1 MLKIGKKAPGFTLTD
16 ADGNKVS
23 LEDFKGQNVVLF
35 FYPKDDTPGCT
46 TQACNLRD
54 HHDDLIAK
62 GLTVIGVSADTEK
75 KHQNFIEKYELPFPL
90 IADTDKEII
99 NAFGV
104 WGEKKFMGRVY
115 DGIHRVTYIIDEKGT
130 VLKRFD
136 KVKTK
141 AHVEEIL
148 EALNMN

>member
-1 MLKIGKKAPGFTLTD
+1 MKKIEEGEQAPEVSGKDQNGNEISLSKYRGKKVILY
-16 ADGNKVS
+16 
-23 LEDFKGQNVVLF
+23 

-104 WGEKKFMGRVY
+104 WGEKKFMGRIF
-115 DGIHRVTYIIDEKGT
+115 DGIHRMSFLVDDAGKIEKAYH
-130 VLKRFD
+130 
-136 KVKTK
+136 KVKAK
-141 AHVEEIL
+141 EHPAEVLAEL
-148 EALNMN
+148 

>member
-1 MLKIGKKAPGFTLTD
+1 
-16 ADGNKVS
+16 
-23 LEDFKGQNVVLF
+23 
-35 FYPKDDTPGCT
+35 
-46 TQACNLRD
+46 
-54 HHDDLIAK
+54 DLIAK